1 VCMFTPPPLR
11 SRATQDWSLDRVNR
25 FTEAVEMV
33 QAEALMEGIEVQI
46 EGGVWIRSVRRVTCG
61 LARLNVIV
69 MAWWRVV
76 VSIHLVSLLV
86 KHRSI
91 EGEDEIGRVIDGI
104 I

>member
-1 VCMFTPPPLR
+1 MFTPPPLR
-11 SRATQDWSLDRVNR
+11 SRASQDRSLDRVNR

-46 EGGVWIRSVRRVTCG
+46 EGGVWIRSVRRVTGG

-86 KHRSI
+86 KHLNI
-91 EGEDEIGRVIDGI
+91 EGEDEMGRAIDGI